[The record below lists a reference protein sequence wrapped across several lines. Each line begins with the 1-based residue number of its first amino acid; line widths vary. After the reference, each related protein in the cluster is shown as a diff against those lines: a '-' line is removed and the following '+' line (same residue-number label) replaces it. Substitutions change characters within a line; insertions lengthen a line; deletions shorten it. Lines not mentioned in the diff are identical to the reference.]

1 MKKILII
8 LFLLSTVSFAQQLK
22 FTGSKISIG
31 NGLFFSGSFIEAT
44 AGDTLYF
51 NESVYMY
58 EGKMYKVNET
68 VDSTISSTTY
78 ACVEDT
84 ILMNKIGRFLYS
96 GFITDTS
103 KSYTAGSEICI
114 DGGEAA
120 EVACDYRIGESID
133 TVTIAFFPNDVRMTY
148 GSNIKDST
156 LTYVTDALEDSSFTD
171 DLRIP
176 ISSVRLP
183 NSNAPAAT
191 LYLGGE
197 VLAFPTNADA
207 TVYFEFQ
214 MPHARVDDSDINI
227 HLHYAL
233 SDNGTN
239 PDSVR
244 WVLTYTWANI
254 DAQFPT
260 PTTANHTEYVSTYV
274 DSTHYYDVIATITGT
289 GKTLSSMLICSLTR
303 DVSEDDYGGSVYMI
317 EIDAHYLRR
326 NYTSPQSL
334 F

>member
-1 MKKILII
+1 MKYLLFILSP
-8 LFLLSTVSFAQQLK
+8 FLIFAQSVDTKKFGDVRVKEQVPVIESGYDFDDIMGTYAFDTTYIYSVTDSLAEDIGSAQDAADVVADSLSDYVLEDDLDSLVTVSP
-22 FTGSKISIG
+22 T
-31 NGLFFSGSFIEAT
+31 
-44 AGDTLYF
+44 
-51 NESVYMY
+51 
-58 EGKMYKVNET
+58 
-68 VDSTISSTTY
+68 
-78 ACVEDT
+78 
-84 ILMNKIGRFLYS
+84 
-96 GFITDTS
+96 
-103 KSYTAGSEICI
+103 
-114 DGGEAA
+114 
-120 EVACDYRIGESID
+120 
-133 TVTIAFFPNDVRMTY
+133 
-148 GSNIKDST
+148 KDSI
-156 LTYVTDALEDSSFTD
+156 LNIVTDALEDSSFTD